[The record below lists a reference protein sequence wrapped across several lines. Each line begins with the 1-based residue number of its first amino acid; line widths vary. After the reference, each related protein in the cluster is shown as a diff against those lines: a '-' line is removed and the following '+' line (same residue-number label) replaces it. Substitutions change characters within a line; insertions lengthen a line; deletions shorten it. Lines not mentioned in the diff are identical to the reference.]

1 MYPCHVI
8 CRVIAFLFEIPVVY
22 LLSDHRSGL
31 GIPRTVAEGIKKAKK
46 FLDCLEECQLL
57 GPNNMHYLLY
67 LLREADNV
75 QPLVERVESYIEK
88 QDHVHLR
95 YQRSNASRI
104 GRIIKMYSAN
114 MMKSHS
120 LKIKL

>member
-1 MYPCHVI
+1 MLW
-8 CRVIAFLFEIPVVY
+8 RVIAFLFEILVVY
-22 LLSDHRSGL
+22 LLSDHQSGL
-31 GIPRTVAEGIKKAKK
+31 GIPRTNAEGIKKAEKPAEK

-88 QDHVHLR
+88 QNNVHLR
-95 YQRSNASRI
+95 YQRSNNSRI
-104 GRIIKMYSAN
+104 G
-114 MMKSHS
+114 
-120 LKIKL
+120 KLQ